1 MSKLEEDLKVSSVEV
16 EKIKVEADAQAT
28 IVGAE
33 KEKVDAQA
41 SIAAVES
48 AKCAVIAEQVYAKMK
63 SVQADLDQA
72 LPLVAKAEA
81 ALAGLNVKD
90 FQQLKA
96 FNNPPGD
103 VVKVF
108 TCCLH
113 LLASINPDV
122 QVDKRGKMNAEAPWK
137 NAQKLM
143 AKPDGFLAG
152 LNAYKLAIDEDRVPA

>member
-48 AKCAVIAEQVYAKMK
+48 AKCAVIAEQVDAKMK

-72 LPLVAKAEA
+72 LPLVAKAET
-81 ALAGLNVKD
+81 ALARLNLKD

-96 FNNPPGD
+96 FNNPQG
-103 VVKVF
+103 VCRVNRYYVMETWKVF
-108 TCCLH
+108 RQ
-113 LLASINPDV
+113 SPN
-122 QVDKRGKMNAEAPWK
+122 
-137 NAQKLM
+137 
-143 AKPDGFLAG
+143 KPFWSH
-152 LNAYKLAIDEDRVPA
+152 

>member
-48 AKCAVIAEQVYAKMK
+48 AKCAVIAEQVDAKMK

-81 ALAGLNVKD
+81 EAARCASRLDLANRLVNALGSESERW
-90 FQQLKA
+90 
-96 FNNPPGD
+96 NN
-103 VVKVF
+103 
-108 TCCLH
+108 
-113 LLASINPDV
+113 
-122 QVDKRGKMNAEAPWK
+122 
-137 NAQKLM
+137 
-143 AKPDGFLAG
+143 
-152 LNAYKLAIDEDRVPA
+152 AIV